1 MNLTK
6 MIHEF
11 PRENIKL
18 SYENIVHKKVYDCDW
33 VVAVPEGK
41 KCFAWFT
48 VNYETNQPV
57 CLLVGA
63 TDYKIWKPVVACFD
77 KSLAYGSI
85 GTILYG
91 TVFSYEKNQ
100 VFTIEDV
107 LFYKGNNKV
116 HTMYKEKLQ
125 LLYDIFEKEINQ
137 TAIYSE
143 QFTIFGL
150 PIMKTKFTEMLQCI
164 ASLQYKI
171 SHIQYRY
178 LNKGTN
184 IETITCVPYVKPSAQ
199 FMQYKNNVFTEA
211 IFKVKPDIQND
222 IYHLFVY
229 HGGNR
234 DYYYDIAFVPDYKTS
249 VMMNRL
255 FRIIKENANLDALE
269 ESDNEEE
276 FESERLDKF
285 VHLDKV
291 VLMSCQYNWKFK
303 RWVPVCVMKPGE
315 KMVTL
320 RDLEQKTLQEQKPAY
335 KQNTTYHNNNPTTNL
350 KSKNRLYKRT

>member
-1 MNLTK
+1 
-6 MIHEF
+6 MIQEF

-18 SYENIVHKKVYDCDW
+18 SYENMVHKKVYDCDW
-33 VVAVPEGK
+33 VVAVPQGK

-48 VNYETNQPV
+48 MNYETCQPV
-57 CLLVGA
+57 CWLVSS
-63 TDYKIWKPVVACFD
+63 DYKMVKPIVACFD
-77 KSLAYGSI
+77 KRLSI

-91 TVFSYEKNQ
+91 TVFQYEKNQ
-100 VFTIEDV
+100 VFTVEDI
-107 LFYKGNNKV
+107 LFYKGQNKV
-116 HTMYKEKLQ
+116 HTVYKEKLEC
-125 LLYDIFEKEINQ
+125 LYRIFEKEINQ
-137 TAIYSE
+137 TAIYGE

-150 PIMKTKFTEMLQCI
+150 PIMKSNFAELLQCI

-184 IETITCVPYVKPSAQ
+184 VEAISCLQYIKPSAH
-199 FMQYKNNVFTEA
+199 FMQYKNNTLVEAVFR
-211 IFKVKPDIQND
+211 VKPDIQND

-229 HGGNR
+229 HAGNR
-234 DYYYDIAFVPDYKTS
+234 DHYYDIAFIPDYKTS

-269 ESDNEEE
+269 ESDDEEE
-276 FESERLDKF
+276 FESERVDKF

-303 RWVPVCVMKPGE
+303 RWVPVCAVKPNE
-315 KMVTL
+315 KTVTL
-320 RDLEQKTLQEQKPAY
+320 RDLEQQKQEQKEQKEVREKQEY
-335 KQNTTYHNNNPTTNL
+335 KNHQSYRYNNKQYVPKR
-350 KSKNRLYKRT
+350 KSLNN